1 MTVLTESCIDDQ
13 SGHGGGGGGNLT
25 RPMKRTT
32 ADHKDAYLL
41 SILCVEHHL
50 FFFIFCFWHSLCSS
64 IMHTYIYTLD
74 AATPYNLFHHLFVL
88 SPLLTHVLCLIVAFT
103 YGSLQ
108 LFCSIFLIL
117 RNILL
122 DNSDGDWSA
131 SFPLWEI
138 SFVTLLLRMLMT

>member
-50 FFFIFCFWHSLCSS
+50 IFFFIFCFWH
-64 IMHTYIYTLD
+64 
-74 AATPYNLFHHLFVL
+74 
-88 SPLLTHVLCLIVAFT
+88 
-103 YGSLQ
+103 
-108 LFCSIFLIL
+108 FL
-117 RNILL
+117 
-122 DNSDGDWSA
+122 
-131 SFPLWEI
+131 
-138 SFVTLLLRMLMT
+138 

>member
-1 MTVLTESCIDDQ
+1 
-13 SGHGGGGGGNLT
+13 
-25 RPMKRTT
+25 
-32 ADHKDAYLL
+32 
-41 SILCVEHHL
+41 
-50 FFFIFCFWHSLCSS
+50 
-64 IMHTYIYTLD
+64 MHTYIYTLD

-108 LFCSIFLIL
+108 LFCSISLIL

-122 DNSDGDWSA
+122 DNSDDDWSA

-138 SFVTLLLRMLMT
+138 SFVTLLLRMLMTRMVGLGGTSHLAQSTHLENQTKVSIITRLVISN